1 MNKEDYALIAFG
13 LIVLV
18 TFPLWVIPGVIYMI
32 VTGQSPRTLGE
43 QANQLS
49 EVDE

>member
-32 VTGQSPRTLGE
+32 VTGQSPRTLGRKSNE
-43 QANQLS
+43 VS
-49 EVDE
+49 E